1 MPTITRY
8 FIKAALLYLVAA
20 LLIGALVLL
29 QPLLHLPDAL
39 AAFSPVYF
47 HLLMVGWV
55 TQLIMGV
62 AYWMFPKQSKER
74 QRGAE
79 WIGWTVLALLNA
91 GLLLRLIA
99 EPLQALRPDWN
110 AGWLLAVSAVAQ
122 LVAGWAFVAN
132 TWTRVKER

>member
-20 LLIGALVLL
+20 LLLGALLLL
-29 QPLLHLPDAL
+29 QSILKLPAAL
-39 AAFSPVYF
+39 AAFNPVYF

-74 QRGAE
+74 PRGAE
-79 WIGWTVLALLNA
+79 WIGWMVLALLNI

-99 EPLQALRPDWN
+99 EPLQALHPDWN
-110 AGWLLAVSAVAQ
+110 IGWLLAVSALAQ

>member
-1 MPTITRY
+1 MPTLTRY
-8 FIKAALLYLVAA
+8 FIKAALVYLVAA

-29 QPLLHLPDAL
+29 QPVLKLPAVL

-62 AYWMFPKQSKER
+62 AYWMFPKQSRER
-74 QRGAE
+74 PRGAE
-79 WIGWTVLALLNA
+79 WIGWAVFMLLNA
-91 GLLLRLIA
+91 GLLLRLVS
-99 EPLQALRPDWN
+99 EPLQVIRPDWN
-110 AGWLLAVSAVAQ
+110 VGALLAVSAVAQ
-122 LVAGWAFVAN
+122 LAAGWAFVAN